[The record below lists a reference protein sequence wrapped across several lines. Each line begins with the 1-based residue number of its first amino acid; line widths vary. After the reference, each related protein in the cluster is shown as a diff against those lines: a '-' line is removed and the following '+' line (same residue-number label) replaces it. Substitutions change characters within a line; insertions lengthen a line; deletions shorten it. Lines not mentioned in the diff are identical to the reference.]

1 MITAYGLI
9 LLLTA
14 VVATVEQA
22 GYPPFGLAN
31 VSFVGLSSF
40 LILIGLYHS
49 AISVANDVTLRKSI
63 KNSVLRESGL
73 LDSIGTAQMTQERE
87 NKVTKM
93 TADNANRLTEQ
104 SGIEPSL
111 TDKEIK
117 SYLDEV
123 LEELSKVKRKQ

>member
-1 MITAYGLI
+1 MMITAYGLI
-9 LLLTA
+9 LFFTA
-14 VVATVEQA
+14 ADAAVEQA

-63 KNSVLRESGL
+63 KNSALRKSRL
-73 LDSIGTAQMTQERE
+73 LDSIETAQMTQEIE
-87 NKVTKM
+87 NKVTKNR
-93 TADNANRLTEQ
+93 AENANRLTEQ

-111 TDKEIK
+111 TD
-117 SYLDEV
+117 
-123 LEELSKVKRKQ
+123 

>member
-1 MITAYGLI
+1 MFGWCSHATDVRDYMMITAYGFVLF
-9 LLLTA
+9 LTA

-63 KNSVLRESGL
+63 KNSALRESKL
-73 LDSIGTAQMTQERE
+73 LDSIGTAQMTLEDTIFSNQIQPEAISDL
-87 NKVTKM
+87 
-93 TADNANRLTEQ
+93 ADYFVRF
-104 SGIEPSL
+104 
-111 TDKEIK
+111 KK
-117 SYLDEV
+117 S
-123 LEELSKVKRKQ
+123 

>member
-1 MITAYGLI
+1 MMITAYGFVLF
-9 LLLTA
+9 LTA

-63 KNSVLRESGL
+63 KNSALRESKL
-73 LDSIGTAQMTQERE
+73 LDSIGTAQMTLEDTIFSNQIQPEAISDL
-87 NKVTKM
+87 
-93 TADNANRLTEQ
+93 ADYFVRF
-104 SGIEPSL
+104 
-111 TDKEIK
+111 KK
-117 SYLDEV
+117 S
-123 LEELSKVKRKQ
+123 